1 MADKVWKAFE
11 RTVAKFFD
19 STRTP
24 LSGGNGKQT
33 RSDSL
38 HPQLY
43 VECKYSAKSALYSL
57 YQETVVK
64 AVLEDKIPII
74 CTKKKGMDGFL
85 ITVHSRDFES
95 VCELTR
101 KDASDS
107 ESLQGLSGLRP
118 GEGSM

>member
-11 RTVAKFFD
+11 RAVAKFFET
-19 STRTP
+19 TRNP

-38 HPQLY
+38 HPDIY

-57 YQETVVK
+57 FQETYPK
-64 AVLEDKIPII
+64 AQKENKIPVI

-95 VCELTR
+95 LQRCTLDNTT
-101 KDASDS
+101 DS
-107 ESLQGLSGLRP
+107 KSI
-118 GEGSM
+118 

>member
-19 STRTP
+19 STRSP

-38 HPQLY
+38 HPDIFI
-43 VECKYSAKSALYSL
+43 ECKYSAKSALVSL
-57 YQETVVK
+57 FQETVPK
-64 AVLEDKIPII
+64 ALLEEKIPVL

-85 ITVHSRDFES
+85 ITVHSKDFQS
-95 VCELTR
+95 LCRV
-101 KDASDS
+101 AGSDVTSS
-107 ESLQGLSGLRP
+107 EGLDGMQGL
-118 GEGSM
+118 